1 LGETPEI
8 LWEKGKN
15 REIALYSLLRN
26 VELYLED
33 FWNKRLFRLWYPED
47 NPERGDKYSMHVIGT
62 IPELGGNNMNFK
74 KMKLQFEL
82 LHGTLLT
89 VWDLS
94 FFVDVDQ
101 TPFFYTYVKFSRQK
115 KKVFF
120 DRRLYR
126 ECNLSYATANH
137 LEVLRPA
144 FWSVDNTYFK
154 FDQEM
159 STDFFLSRLDSFCAY
174 GPYPQASKDY
184 KALQENNV
192 DTIVNIMTK
201 QELNECLYHLSMAR
215 KLALRFNIN
224 IVHLG
229 YNGGASFKER
239 VQAMDEICN
248 KLDELN
254 NEGRQFFLCD
264 REGSPR
270 VEEVLV
276 HLLENQMRETP
287 QGSHLLQLLF
297 KRGNS
302 N

>member
-1 LGETPEI
+1 
-8 LWEKGKN
+8 
-15 REIALYSLLRN
+15 LLRN
-26 VELYLED
+26 VELHIED
-33 FWNKRLFRLWYPED
+33 AWNKRLFRLWYPED

-101 TPFFYTYVKFSRQK
+101 PPFFYTYVKFSRQK

-120 DRRLYR
+120 DRRLHR
-126 ECNLSYATANH
+126 ECNLSQASVDH
-137 LEVLRPA
+137 LEALRPY

-154 FDQEM
+154 LDEEM
-159 STDFFLSRLDSFCAY
+159 RTDFLISRLDSFCVY
-174 GPYPQASKDY
+174 GQYPQASKDF
-184 KALQENNV
+184 KSLQESNV

-201 QELNECLYHLSMAR
+201 HELNECLYHLSLAR

-229 YNGGASFKER
+229 YNAGAPFKER
-239 VQAMDEICN
+239 IEAMNEICN
-248 KLDELN
+248 RLEQLS
-254 NEGRQFFLCD
+254 NEGRQFFLCE
-264 REGSPR
+264 REGSAR
-270 VEEVLV
+270 VEEILV
-276 HLLENQMRETP
+276 YLFENQMKESP
-287 QGSHLLQLLF
+287 QVSLLLQLLL
-297 KRGNS
+297 KRGDS